1 MLLIEFLDELV
12 FGARETAWPLIRADF
27 SLSYLQIGV
36 LLSAPNLFSN
46 IVEPALGILS
56 DLWRRRVLILGG
68 GVAFGGSLLLA
79 AVSGSFVPLLVAF
92 LLLYPAS
99 GAFVSLSQAALMDAE
114 PERREQ
120 NMARWTL
127 AGSLGMVGGPLVLGA
142 AVAAG
147 AGWRGLFVGFAVVA
161 LILVL
166 AAGRVRFPAQR
177 NGDDE
182 DDAPAGLREGLWLAL
197 RALKQREVARW
208 LVLLQAS
215 DLMLDILYSLLALYF
230 VDVVGVSGEQAGL
243 AVAVWTGA
251 GLVSDALIIP
261 VLDHVR
267 GLSILRISALLMAAA
282 YPAFLVIP
290 SVPVKIVLL
299 GLMGV
304 LNAGWYAILQAK
316 LYDALPGRSGTA
328 LAVGN
333 FAGLVGGLIPLGLGL
348 AAQAAGLGATMW
360 LLLAGPLAL
369 LIGLPRGRG
378 EGDVME

>member
-1 MLLIEFLDELV
+1 M
-12 FGARETAWPLIRADF
+12 
-27 SLSYLQIGV
+27 